1 MSMAESYP
9 VRKEGTPGFRHLF
22 KRGFHF
28 SRLGGFSSLT
38 SLVIIVLLGF
48 ILYTYYHLT
57 FHGLLNGFLHFLW

>member
-48 ILYTYYHLT
+48 ILYTY
-57 FHGLLNGFLHFLW
+57 